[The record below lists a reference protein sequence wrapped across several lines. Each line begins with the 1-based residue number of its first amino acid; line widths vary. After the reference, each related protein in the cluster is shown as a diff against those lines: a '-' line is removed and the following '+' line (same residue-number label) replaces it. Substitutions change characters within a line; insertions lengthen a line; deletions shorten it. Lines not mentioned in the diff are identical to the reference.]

1 MKTLALLDGLTFND
15 ERAHAEPLL
24 VDDTGRVLR
33 FALKP
38 GQHIR
43 EHCAPH
49 SPVHIVVLEGKGLF
63 TDEDRR
69 EVLLEPDGLVVFGAG
84 ELHRVRA
91 LDEDLVFVAFLHR
104 VEAVPTQH
112 PVDLSEKDAYLTWH
126 M

>member
-1 MKTLALLDGLTFND
+1 MKTLSLLAQLSFG
-15 ERAHAEPLL
+15 EKRSQAEPLL

-33 FALKP
+33 FTLKP
-38 GQHIR
+38 GQYLR

-63 TDEDRR
+63 AAEGGQ
-69 EVLLEPDGLVVFGAG
+69 EVSLGPNSLVVFGAG

-91 LDEDLVFVAFLHR
+91 LDENLVFVALLHK
-104 VEAVPTQH
+104 VEETPTRR
-112 PVDLSEKDAYLTWH
+112 PALLEKDVYLTWH